1 MFGKRTN
8 SEYESRQPSELKS
21 WLIRPSPLSNKL
33 LIKKKKKSVIVDLNV
48 IFMVES
54 LFGCK

>member
-1 MFGKRTN
+1 MKAGNHLNERVANQAQSFI
-8 SEYESRQPSELKS
+8 EQAFDL
-21 WLIRPSPLSNKL
+21 
-33 LIKKKKKSVIVDLNV
+33 KKKSVIVDLNV